1 MPKIVINE
9 YDNTTAGIGNYQNF
23 SVLVPGFVGKSVV
36 EEGVFDANG
45 VFECSDAKEFED
57 KIGKTIT
64 R

>member
-1 MPKIVINE
+1 MTKIVINE
-9 YDNTTAGIGNYQNF
+9 YDNTTAGVGNYQNF

-36 EEGVFDANG
+36 EEGVFVNG
-45 VFECSDAKEFED
+45 VFECSDAEEFED

>member
-9 YDNTTAGIGNYQNF
+9 YDNTTAGVGNYQNF
-23 SVLVPGFVGKSVV
+23 SVLVPGFVGKEV
-36 EEGVFDANG
+36 EEGVFANG

-57 KIGKTIT
+57 KIGKTTT

>member
-9 YDNTTAGIGNYQNF
+9 YDNTTAGVGNYQNF
-23 SVLVPGFVGKSVV
+23 SVLVPGFVGKSAV

-57 KIGKTIT
+57 KIGKKIT

>member
-9 YDNTTAGIGNYQNF
+9 YDNTTAGVGNYQNF
-23 SVLVPGFVGKSVV
+23 SVLVPGFVGKTV

-45 VFECSDAKEFED
+45 VFECSDAEEFED
-57 KIGKTIT
+57 KIGKRVT

>member
-9 YDNTTAGIGNYQNF
+9 YDNTTAGVGNYQNF
-23 SVLVPGFVGKSVV
+23 SVLVPGFVGKEV

-57 KIGKTIT
+57 KIGKKAT

>member
-9 YDNTTAGIGNYQNF
+9 YDNTTAGVGNYQNF

-36 EEGVFDANG
+36 EEGVFANG
-45 VFECSDAKEFED
+45 VFECSDAEEFEN
-57 KIGKTIT
+57 KIGKKVT